1 MNINEIQ
8 QLVVLLFEKFGYL
21 IVFLGS
27 LIEITPLGW
36 AVPGGLI
43 LFLAGYI
50 SNGDKNLNFAQ
61 IVLFG
66 AFGAWIAL
74 LLAYLL
80 GKYTGN
86 WLIKKLHQEKAA
98 NLAKK
103 MLKENGEMIL
113 TTSLLANLT
122 RFWISYIAGLENY
135 NFLKFNIHAYVAS
148 LTWVILT
155 TSIGFF
161 AGYEKGN
168 IEKFLNGLGVFGW
181 ILVVIAFLILIKSIK
196 HIKDKS

>member
-8 QLVVLLFEKFGYL
+8 QLVVLLIEKFGYL

-74 LLAYLL
+74 LLVYLL

-122 RFWISYIAGLENY
+122 RFWIS
-135 NFLKFNIHAYVAS
+135 
-148 LTWVILT
+148 
-155 TSIGFF
+155 
-161 AGYEKGN
+161 
-168 IEKFLNGLGVFGW
+168 
-181 ILVVIAFLILIKSIK
+181 
-196 HIKDKS
+196 